1 MFYLVE
7 KNVEC
12 KIKSEC
18 VCGSFF
24 FFIKKTQKN
33 TKKIIFYL
41 DKCIYLYTCIY
52 TFYQDNNLSVAQNIC
67 VRAFDTFVK
76 KIL

>member
-41 DKCIYLYTCIY
+41 DKYI
-52 TFYQDNNLSVAQNIC
+52 FYQDNNLSVAQNIC